1 MSGVIASAPAGAPPG
16 PGLAGKRVLL
26 LADGSTFLGRLL
38 PPLRSARVEVLK
50 ALNPAAAKWH
60 VEGERLDGIVV
71 LIDQVRSPMRQFLR
85 DVRESP
91 LNGRVPVAI
100 VADALDAEGIK
111 WLAAARVDTIVLAPK
126 GADEVMLRLASTL
139 TPSRGPTRYDVR
151 LINCFLTGARDLFE
165 FYLGPPLEI
174 GRPRVKEGSTAVG
187 FVSGLIAFSTG
198 GQLGSLS
205 TTFERSF
212 LDLLAA
218 KVLGDDA
225 GEMDNAAYAD
235 FAGEMCN
242 QVLGKAQT
250 NFEGLGI
257 AIHMGL
263 PEVGIGDGRTV
274 VHQVNSSVIMTPMTH
289 SGAGCVIEF
298 AVGGGVSAEIRTE
311 VPPSP
316 TADVELFEVSAASP
330 AAG

>member
-1 MSGVIASAPAGAPPG
+1 MSGVMASAPAGVSPG
-16 PGLAGKRVLL
+16 LGLAGKRVLL

-38 PPLRSARVEVLK
+38 PPLRSARVEVLT
-50 ALNPAAAKWH
+50 ALNPPAAKWH
-60 VEGERLDGIVV
+60 VQGERLDGIVV
-71 LIDQVRSPMRQFLR
+71 LLDQVRPPMRQFLR
-85 DVRESP
+85 DVRDSP

-100 VADALDAEGIK
+100 VADALDAQGIK

-126 GADEVMLRLASTL
+126 GADEVLLRLASTL

-187 FVSGLIAFSTG
+187 FVSGRIAFSTG
-198 GQLGSLS
+198 GQLGSIS

-212 LDLLAA
+212 IDLLAA

-225 GEMDNAAYAD
+225 ELDDAAYTD

-263 PEVGIGDGRTV
+263 PEVGIGDGHTV
-274 VHQVNSSVIMTPMTH
+274 VHQVNSSVIMTPITH
-289 SGAGCVIEF
+289 SGACCVVEF
-298 AVGGGVSAEIRTE
+298 AVGGGVSAEIHTK
-311 VPPSP
+311 VPASP
-316 TADVELFEVSAASP
+316 TADVELFDSAGSAAAS
-330 AAG
+330 